1 MKNTIL
7 QTTILLLVTAA
18 AVSEAAA
25 ISPNDVEV
33 ELGGLVRTH
42 DGQQRP
48 EMIHDPVLNAVARA
62 KAFDLARRNYFSHV
76 DPDGFGPNRVA
87 QLSGYELPG
96 RYGSDKSSNYIESI
110 GGGAESA
117 AQQFASWLGSSGH
130 RAHLLG
136 ANEFYAEQTHFGV
149 GYAEVAGSRLGRYY
163 VFISAPPPESGG
175 GDGPYADWLLQ
186 RFLPKSLEGTNDITD
201 HDGDGISRLQEFVLG
216 FEPLTPNVLP
226 SPTLSLDSRRL
237 EWRLPL
243 REALSSI
250 SARVERSG
258 DLKSWTREGVSV
270 EPGGLF
276 SIPLDGSLGV
286 LRLTVD
292 R

>member
-1 MKNTIL
+1 MKATL
-7 QTTILLLVTAA
+7 LKTTILLLVTAG
-18 AVSEAAA
+18 AVTEAAA
-25 ISPNDVEV
+25 ISPNSVEV
-33 ELGGLVRTH
+33 ELGHLARTH
-42 DGQQRP
+42 TGQQRP

-87 QLSGYELPG
+87 QLVGYELPG
-96 RYGSDKSSNYIESI
+96 WYGSDKSSNYIESI
-110 GGGAESA
+110 GGGAGSA
-117 AQQFASWLGSSGH
+117 AQQFSSWLGSSGH

-136 ANEFYAEQTHFGV
+136 TNEFYAEQTHYGV
-149 GYAEVAGSRLGRYY
+149 GYAEVAGSRLRRYY
-163 VFISAPPPESGG
+163 VFISAPPPEAGG

-186 RFLPKSLEGTNDITD
+186 QFLPKSLESTDDMTD

-216 FEPLTPNVLP
+216 FEPRTPNVLP
-226 SPTLSLDSRRL
+226 SPTLSSDSRRL

-243 REALSSI
+243 RETLGSI
-250 SARVERSG
+250 TARVERSG
-258 DLKSWTREGVSV
+258 DLKSWTREDVNV

-276 SIPLDGSLGV
+276 SIPIDEPLGA
-286 LRLTVD
+286 LRLAVD